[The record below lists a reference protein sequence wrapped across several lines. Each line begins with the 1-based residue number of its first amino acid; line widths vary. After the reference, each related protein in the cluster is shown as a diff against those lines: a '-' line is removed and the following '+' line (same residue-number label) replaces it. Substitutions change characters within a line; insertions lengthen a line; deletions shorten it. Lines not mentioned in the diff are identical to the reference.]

1 LLLTHTATSIQQYT
15 AKIASYFERELLA
28 IFTLDENPKNAKNS
42 VVDRQKILTDA
53 HRFSA
58 TVPRL
63 KTLAN
68 VHKVFRGSFSDR
80 LSGCQGVEI
89 AKKGDF

>member
-1 LLLTHTATSIQQYT
+1 MM
-15 AKIASYFERELLA
+15 ASYFERDLLA
-28 IFTLDENPKNAKNS
+28 IFALDGNPKNAENS
-42 VVDRQKILTDA
+42 AVVRQKILTDA

-68 VHKVFRGSFSDR
+68 VRK
-80 LSGCQGVEI
+80 I
-89 AKKGDF
+89 

>member
-1 LLLTHTATSIQQYT
+1 LQKHGLLPTNTATSIQQHT
-15 AKIASYFERELLA
+15 AKMASYFERDLLA
-28 IFTLDENPKNAKNS
+28 IFTVDKNPKNAENS
-42 VVDRQKILTDA
+42 VVVRQKILTDA

-68 VHKVFRGSFSDR
+68 AHKDFRVSFSDR
-80 LSGCQGVEI
+80 LSGCEGGVR
-89 AKKGDF
+89 